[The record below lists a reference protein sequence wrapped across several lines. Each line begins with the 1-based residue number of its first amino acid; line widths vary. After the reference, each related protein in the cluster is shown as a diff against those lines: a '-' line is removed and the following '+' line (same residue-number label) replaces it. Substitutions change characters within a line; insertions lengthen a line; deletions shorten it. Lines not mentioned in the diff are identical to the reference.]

1 MWLRRLYGWACERL
15 YAELAWSYNLVSWL
29 VSFGWWEQWRV
40 VALSYV
46 QGPRVLEIGFGTGE
60 LLPKLAARTVLTVGL
75 DLSPAMHRQAL
86 RKLWRL
92 GLTLPLVQARAQAM
106 PFADHRFDTIIAT
119 FPAPYILE
127 PTTLAECARLL
138 ALPPTVTSSTI
149 AAQRGRGGQLI
160 IVGLWVD
167 FAQPQWTRWTRWIPL
182 FYGRPSAATLAR
194 LADLFTTAGFSATLV
209 DRPVGPFRVGVVIAE
224 RSAAPT
230 L

>member
-1 MWLRRLYGWACERL
+1 MILRRLYGWACERL

-29 VSFGWWEQWRV
+29 VSLGWWDQWRA
-40 VALSYV
+40 VALPYV

-60 LLPKLAARTVLTVGL
+60 LLPRLAARAVLPVGL
-75 DLSPAMHRQAL
+75 ELSPAMHRQAH

-106 PFADHRFDTIIAT
+106 PFADHSFDTLIAT

-127 PTTLAECARLL
+127 STTLAECARLL
-138 ALPPTVTSSTI
+138 ALPPTVTSSAI
-149 AAQRGRGGQLI
+149 AAQRRRGGQLV

-167 FAQPQWTRWTRWIPL
+167 FAQPQWARWLPL
-182 FYGRPSAATLAR
+182 FYGRPSVAAIER
-194 LADLFTTAGFSATLV
+194 LTDLFTTAGFCPTLV
-209 DRPVGPFRVGVVIAE
+209 DRPVGPFRVGVVIAG